1 MTASPKSIRRGIDR
15 AALER
20 DEVRDA
26 IRRAGHGAMLLPDD
40 VVAASLT
47 ETLAARP
54 PGRDVWVFAYG
65 SLIWSPMIRF
75 AERRVVR
82 VHGFHRG
89 LYIWSHIN
97 RGTPDAPGIALGLD
111 RGGSCQ
117 GVAYRLDEQ
126 DLCSELAL
134 LWRREMIVGSYV
146 PTWVQAVAGA
156 DRVPAIAFVV
166 NRAQFTYAGRLDDA
180 TLESVARVAHGQ
192 YGSCR
197 QYIVETAS
205 SLEHHGI
212 PDRRLTRLARRLADT
227 AESPARD
234 GAVAAS
240 LS

>member
-1 MTASPKSIRRGIDR
+1 
-15 AALER
+15 
-20 DEVRDA
+20 
-26 IRRAGHGAMLLPDD
+26 MLLPDD
-40 VVAASLT
+40 VVAESLAK
-47 ETLAARP
+47 TLAARP

-97 RGTPDAPGIALGLD
+97 RGTPDMPGVALGLD

-117 GVAYRLDEQ
+117 GVAYRIDERY
-126 DLCSELAL
+126 LCSELAL

-146 PTWVQAVAGA
+146 PTWVCAASTA
-156 DRVPAIAFVV
+156 ERLPAIAFVA

-205 SLEHHGI
+205 SLESHGI
-212 PDRRLTRLARRLADT
+212 PDRRLTRLARRLAEADG
-227 AESPARD
+227 SPVRD
-234 GAVAAS
+234 RAVAVS